1 MKGMLN
7 GIIKKLYKDNVA
19 NEKLVHKYK
28 TVFGGQD
35 GEDVLLDI
43 LKFCKVNQ
51 PTYIPGDPHTSAFN
65 EGMRRVGLRLL
76 SLTQQEK
83 GNK

>member
-1 MKGMLN
+1 MKGLLN
-7 GIIKKLYKDNVA
+7 GIIKKLYKNNVS
-19 NEKLVHKYK
+19 NEKLVQQYK
-28 TVFGGQD
+28 NVFSGKD
-35 GEDVLLDI
+35 GEEVLLDL
-43 LKFCKVNQ
+43 LKFTKVNQ